1 MPLIFCSAIY
11 QIGEQCCVLLLN
23 GGGVQAC
30 CYCRKLLMI
39 GSSSAI
45 EVAVLS
51 QTNDVCYIH
60 CIVHCVLC
68 VYAELGE
75 VEP

>member
-1 MPLIFCSAIY
+1 
-11 QIGEQCCVLLLN
+11 
-23 GGGVQAC
+23 
-30 CYCRKLLMI
+30 MI

-45 EVAVLS
+45 AVAVLS